1 MNELSDDYIPILP
14 SFLVDSIIES
24 IQEYIEENVW
34 KKEMTK
40 FNIRKLKPIVAVE
53 KITCPIFFIGS
64 IQDTFVNVRH
74 TKRLHTKTKTQK
86 KLELVSGDHN
96 DIRSDELKE
105 KVLRF
110 LIDLNLKSMDRGS
123 VKERANIFK
132 NPRLEKY
139 RSKDEQPAKSEQ
151 TITSPLHLDFTNH
164 DREPRWR

>member
-1 MNELSDDYIPILP
+1 
-14 SFLVDSIIES
+14 VDSIIES

-40 FNIRKLKPIVAVE
+40 FNIRKLKPIVAIE

-74 TKRLHTKTKTQK
+74 TTRLHTKVKTQK

-123 VKERANIFK
+123 VK
-132 NPRLEKY
+132 
-139 RSKDEQPAKSEQ
+139 
-151 TITSPLHLDFTNH
+151 
-164 DREPRWR
+164 